1 MTPEQFKTYACYLE
15 SLDKDITRNII
26 DMKMFVRIDDKAVAH
41 GIRCLII
48 RMLEIMEDISSLSN
62 GLKEIYNR
70 YCDNIK
76 IAKEEINKF

>member
-1 MTPEQFKTYACYLE
+1 MTPEQFKAYASYLE
-15 SLDKDITRNII
+15 SLDKDLTRHII
-26 DMKMFVRIDDKAVAH
+26 DMKMFVSIDDKDVAH

-70 YCDNIK
+70 YCNNIK